1 MRLRRGSGGA
11 SATPSIDSPP
21 IVAEEQWAPRKAK
34 KTIGGSVLLEPSE
47 RKPFLYLC
55 LTSFVCSCLPLPIFV
70 GRIGRRE
77 RGNKRMVRGKT
88 QIRRIENAASRQ
100 VTFSKRR
107 NGLLKKAYELSVL
120 CDAEVALIVFSSRG
134 KLYEFASSSV
144 QMTIERYMM
153 HTKDADIS
161 KKATEEST
169 QLKFDATSMAERIKF
184 LEAHNRKLLGE
195 DLVSCSVEELNGLE
209 LQLETS
215 LSSIKQTRRRLLL
228 EKIAR
233 LNEEETRLLKEN
245 ALLRQ
250 QMKYKSKAMP
260 KLSAIQE
267 ADLEDDHASQGKNM
281 EVDTELMIGMP
292 GSG

>member
-1 MRLRRGSGGA
+1 
-11 SATPSIDSPP
+11 
-21 IVAEEQWAPRKAK
+21 
-34 KTIGGSVLLEPSE
+34 
-47 RKPFLYLC
+47 
-55 LTSFVCSCLPLPIFV
+55 
-70 GRIGRRE
+70 
-77 RGNKRMVRGKT
+77 MVRGKT

-107 NGLLKKAYELSVL
+107 SGLLKKAYELSVL

-153 HTKDADIS
+153 HTKDAGIS
-161 KKATEEST
+161 KKATEQST
-169 QLKFDATSMAERIKF
+169 QLKFEATSMTERIKF
-184 LEAHNRKLLGE
+184 LEDHKRKLLGE
-195 DLVSCSVEELNGLE
+195 DLVSCSVEELNELE

-215 LSSIKQTRRRLLL
+215 LNSIKQTRRRLLL

-233 LNEEETRLLKEN
+233 LNEEETELLKEN

-250 QMKYKSKAMP
+250 QVKYKSEARP
-260 KLSAIQE
+260 KQTAIQE
-267 ADLEDDHASQGKNM
+267 ADLDDHASQEKNM
-281 EVDTELMIGMP
+281 EVDTELLIGMP